1 MPLSFNDIPSDV
13 TLYKIIPFLDYD
25 SRQTINRLLPSYD
38 RLINRIPLN
47 DRIRHD
53 VYTHMSISRNL
64 LDRMAYTHNKI
75 ERVGLWRNYCK
86 ELLSHKLT
94 TILQYCP
101 NFQETVKFQLYNWS
115 DEAVLIRYNIPSWLQ
130 KRVQHLT
137 KQVLLRL
144 DNLPSMNPI
153 GKPRAY
159 LVA

>member
-1 MPLSFNDIPSDV
+1 MPHSFKDFPSDV
-13 TLYKIIPFLDYD
+13 ILHNILPFLDYD
-25 SRQTINRLLPSYD
+25 SRQTMNRLLPPYE
-38 RLINRIPLN
+38 RLIHRIPLN
-47 DRIRHD
+47 DRIQHD
-53 VYTHMSISRNL
+53 VYTHMSISRNVI
-64 LDRMAYTHNKI
+64 DRLAYTHNRTK
-75 ERVGLWRNYCK
+75 RVGIWRNYCK